1 MSFVKDLAKTLLSLP
16 LRCFN
21 RKKFIIFESTPDFAD
36 NTYPVYE
43 QMVSRGLG
51 QRYTFVWSCS
61 KDQTLP
67 DEGVRYIYPQR
78 KGLKEKLRNAY
89 YMANASCMICC
100 NRYLL
105 PWHKKQV
112 AVYLSHGTPLKSVR
126 GYYTMPQQMNYC
138 LAAAPDV
145 AEMMAYEFNTRPDK
159 VVPLGFPRND
169 VLTQPRRPVKQ
180 MLETTCKKVIVW
192 YPTFRQHKNG
202 LIAGSG
208 EALPVIHDGKVA
220 AELNEWAKKMDVLL
234 VLKPHFAQDVSEI
247 KDLKLSNIRFIDDAF
262 FRLHG
267 ITSYEFVAGCD
278 AMITDYSSIYY
289 DYLLCDRP
297 VGLVWED
304 LEEYRAKPGFAVDI
318 EEYCAGGVKIYDLA
332 DFKEFLRQVALDQD
346 VCQQARRRLRDM
358 TNYSTDGQN
367 AQRVTDF
374 IIEKANL

>member
-1 MSFVKDLAKTLLSLP
+1 MSSVKHMAKALLSLP
-16 LRCFN
+16 LRCLS
-21 RKKFIIFESTPDFAD
+21 RKKCIIFESTPDFAD
-36 NTYPVYE
+36 NTYPVYQ

-51 QRYTFVWSCS
+51 QRYQLVWSCS

-67 DEGVRYIYPQR
+67 EADVRYIYPQR
-78 KGLKEKLRNAY
+78 KSLKEKLRNAY

-105 PWHKKQV
+105 PWHKKQT
-112 AVYLSHGTPLKSVR
+112 AFYLSHGTPLKSVR
-126 GYYTMPQQMNYC
+126 GYYTMPQQIDYC
-138 LAAAPDV
+138 LAAAPGV
-145 AEMMAYEFNTRPDK
+145 ADMMAYEFNTQPEK
-159 VVPLGFPRND
+159 IFPLGFPRND
-169 VLTQPRRPVKQ
+169 VMTQPRRPIRQ
-180 MLETTCKKVIVW
+180 MLDTTCQKVIVW

-202 LIAGSG
+202 LTAGSG
-208 EALPVIHDGKVA
+208 KALPVIHDGKA
-220 AELNEWAKKMDVLL
+220 AEALNAWARELDVLL
-234 VLKPHFAQDVSEI
+234 VLKPHFAQDVSGI

-262 FRLHG
+262 FRDNS

-332 DFKEFLRQVALDQD
+332 DFKAFLQQVAQEQD
-346 VCQQARRRLRDM
+346 TCRQARRHLRDL

-367 AQRVTDF
+367 TQRVTDY
-374 IIEKANL
+374 IIEKAKL